1 MKLGILFFIKIDIL
15 IIFDNFKLLIKY
27 KKTRNLNINIIKYIK
42 LRK

>member
-27 KKTRNLNINIIKYIK
+27 KKTRYLNINIIKYIK